1 MVRKHQRTRRRRMR
15 KETRAVREL
24 DRRSAAER
32 TQQPWEE
39 ERLGT
44 GQQGSSAGEQRAGT
58 VGHGL
63 GAWRA
68 DRGRKRGRLGEESD
82 CARRKLCWRRRTTSG
97 HQRRAAGRTGR
108 VVERHGNRGWAPS
121 GWEPE
126 RGWREN
132 STSCAQGKG
141 TPLVLHAMAEL
152 EPGSSAQGD
161 SRGTTMAGGR
171 SSGALCTWKPGSWAP
186 NKGRASSWRREAER
200 ERERQGRAESRD
212 QARERAAS
220 AEGDKLGAAYR
231 GAPTSS

>member
-1 MVRKHQRTRRRRMR
+1 MVRKHQRTRRRRMC
-15 KETRAVREL
+15 KETRARRKIHDAAVREL

-58 VGHGL
+58 IGHGL

-121 GWEPE
+121 GREPE
-126 RGWREN
+126 RGWREK
-132 STSCAQGKG
+132 TRG
-141 TPLVLHAMAEL
+141 
-152 EPGSSAQGD
+152 EPGSRASA
-161 SRGTTMAGGR
+161 RGTQREMRGHDKGKRSRRWISLQELSGGR
-171 SSGALCTWKPGSWAP
+171 KISTPARGS
-186 NKGRASSWRREAER
+186 ER
-200 ERERQGRAESRD
+200 WEDEDRLEVTQKKIRTPCGV
-212 QARERAAS
+212 
-220 AEGDKLGAAYR
+220 
-231 GAPTSS
+231 T

>member
-1 MVRKHQRTRRRRMR
+1 MVRKHQRTRRRRML

-58 VGHGL
+58 IGHGL

-82 CARRKLCWRRRTTSG
+82 CTRRKLCWRRRTTSG

-121 GWEPE
+121 GREPE

-132 STSCAQGKG
+132 STSCAQGN
-141 TPLVLHAMAEL
+141 
-152 EPGSSAQGD
+152 
-161 SRGTTMAGGR
+161 SRGKREPRAR
-171 SSGALCTWKPGSWAP
+171 RERSWARP
-186 NKGRASSWRREAER
+186 AEERRG
-200 ERERQGRAESRD
+200 QGRR
-212 QARERAAS
+212 RADFSTKAVTV
-220 AEGDKLGAAYR
+220 EKR
-231 GAPTSS
+231 